1 MANTTGAQP
10 IGGGSRLLGV
20 NQLQTS
26 IDSLTQAVQNL
37 TSKMGGSS
45 GPIGSGTSFSNAPT
59 LNQVSAGGN
68 AGSPT
73 LAGMPMGVSGGP
85 PTMNQTA
92 AGGNGGWGARV
103 AGAAGAIAGSNIGS
117 GMASAQSFGSGQLGT
132 MSAISAYLQQGSLF
146 GGNPSWLMNSAG
158 FGVTLNDIANSPM
171 DAATGQALINY
182 AAGSWAGPNN
192 LSRGITGAAN
202 MAGFLNPTLGYTGA
216 AQLGQQLY
224 SQQMSMNMMMMGYG
238 LTPRTMRGGT
248 NNIAAVN
255 QAILQRTFGKSKVN
269 QSSFNASAAIGG
281 RLNYNLQGLGLSG
294 QDLTSDLA
302 MLSAQNKLANKGYS
316 DSRIQSIFNGAA
328 TGNKSA
334 LAALQGAGINT
345 NSILQTLKN
354 KTAISTQRSG
364 EEESGYQSGLST
376 SVGLLNKFNEA
387 LNKVLQGPLGKFIG
401 YTGGF
406 GASGVLGAGKDFM
419 SGNFLGGLTSLVG
432 GGAAA
437 TGTTTSGTTSA
448 ATSKVNSAISGAA
461 KAAVSAAESQLGVP
475 YVWGAEQP
483 GIGFDCSGLTQW
495 SYKRAGVNLPR
506 TSQQQWSALSKN
518 HAVGLNAV
526 REGDLVFTAG
536 SDGTFDAPGHV
547 ALMISNNKLI
557 QAEETGTDIMIT
569 PYSPGQWDHAA
580 RPTGPGTAG
589 MGSGGAS
596 GPASGIAMASGGG
609 SYSEGGAMGSTNE
622 IDAIGGAGGAYMSGF
637 LGNTGFGSSGTS
649 GSSASAAPS
658 NPTGNVALGKQ
669 LAAKR
674 GWTGVQ
680 WNDLYAL
687 WNRESGWSNTA
698 RNSTSGAYGIA
709 QALGH
714 GPSNQYPAGQ
724 YLSANQPPTGS
735 SNAKEQILW
744 GLSYIASSY
753 GNPAKAWSH
762 EQSSGWYARGTNN
775 ANRGISIV
783 GENGPEAVVTRGG
796 EQVLTAGQTAGL
808 LAQIQSGQGRT
819 LVNNGGPLVN
829 LNLASGAIQV
839 SGVGAGSDVSSS
851 AREIASQIGTY
862 LAQEDIIQKL
872 AAGVSS

>member
-1 MANTTGAQP
+1 M
-10 IGGGSRLLGV
+10 
-20 NQLQTS
+20 
-26 IDSLTQAVQNL
+26 
-37 TSKMGGSS
+37 
-45 GPIGSGTSFSNAPT
+45 
-59 LNQVSAGGN
+59 LNQ
-68 AGSPT
+68 
-73 LAGMPMGVSGGP
+73 M
-85 PTMNQTA
+85 A
-92 AGGNGGWGARV
+92 AGGNGGWGSRI

-117 GMASAQSFGSGQLGT
+117 GMAGAQSFGSGQLGT
-132 MSAISAYLQQGSLF
+132 MSSISAYMQQGSVF
-146 GGNPSWLMNSAG
+146 GGNPAYLMNSAG

-354 KTAISTQRSG
+354 KTAVSTQRSG
-364 EEESGYQSGLST
+364 EEESGYQAGLST

-406 GASGVLGAGKDFM
+406 GASGILGAGKDFL

-437 TGTTTSGTTSA
+437 PGGTTSGTTSA

-461 KAAVSAAESQLGVP
+461 KSAVSAAESQLGVP

-495 SYKRAGVNLPR
+495 AISGLAS
-506 TSQQQWSALSKN
+506 TSPAPAA
-518 HAVGLNAV
+518 AVGRSV
-526 REGDLVFTAG
+526 
-536 SDGTFDAPGHV
+536 
-547 ALMISNNKLI
+547 
-557 QAEETGTDIMIT
+557 EEPRG
-569 PYSPGQWDHAA
+569 
-580 RPTGPGTAG
+580 RPERGPGRRPG
-589 MGSGGAS
+589 LHRR
-596 GPASGIAMASGGG
+596 
-609 SYSEGGAMGSTNE
+609 
-622 IDAIGGAGGAYMSGF
+622 IG
-637 LGNTGFGSSGTS
+637 
-649 GSSASAAPS
+649 
-658 NPTGNVALGKQ
+658 
-669 LAAKR
+669 R
-674 GWTGVQ
+674 HI
-680 WNDLYAL
+680 
-687 WNRESGWSNTA
+687 R
-698 RNSTSGAYGIA
+698 R
-709 QALGH
+709 
-714 GPSNQYPAGQ
+714 
-724 YLSANQPPTGS
+724 
-735 SNAKEQILW
+735 
-744 GLSYIASSY
+744 
-753 GNPAKAWSH
+753 AWSRRIDD
-762 EQSSGWYARGTNN
+762 Q
-775 ANRGISIV
+775 
-783 GENGPEAVVTRGG
+783 
-796 EQVLTAGQTAGL
+796 Q
-808 LAQIQSGQGRT
+808 
-819 LVNNGGPLVN
+819 
-829 LNLASGAIQV
+829 
-839 SGVGAGSDVSSS
+839 
-851 AREIASQIGTY
+851 
-862 LAQEDIIQKL
+862 
-872 AAGVSS
+872 